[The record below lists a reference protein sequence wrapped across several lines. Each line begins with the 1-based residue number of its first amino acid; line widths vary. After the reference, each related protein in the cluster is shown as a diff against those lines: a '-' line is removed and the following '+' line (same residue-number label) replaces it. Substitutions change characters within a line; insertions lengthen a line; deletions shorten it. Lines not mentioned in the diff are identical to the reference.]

1 MESSGDVSKDELEI
15 RAALE
20 KFIVAYENNDEPSM
34 RSLFAPDFV
43 DMSAGEPTRQGEAAI
58 GLMLMRAS
66 RAHASAAPRLQVNIH
81 KIEVS
86 GNLAYQRGELIVT
99 ITPRGGGEASY
110 IRQRFLE
117 VWRHGRDGWRS
128 IVGMDNE

>member
-1 MESSGDVSKDELEI
+1 MRKFSDVTKDESEI

-20 KFIVAYENNDEPSM
+20 KFIVAYENNDQLNM
-34 RSLFAPDFV
+34 RSLLASDFV

-58 GLMLMRAS
+58 KMLLARAS
-66 RAHASAAPRLQVNIH
+66 QAHAKGVPRLQINVDKVEI
-81 KIEVS
+81 S
-86 GNLAYQRGELIVT
+86 GDLAYQRGDLIVT
-99 ITPRGGGEASY
+99 VSPHDGGETSY

-117 VWRHGRDGWRS
+117 VWRRCPEGWRS